1 MSCAAIAAGASGL
14 MIEMHYN
21 PAEALVDAQQAI
33 TPDELK
39 ETIDTCQ
46 RISKLIPPRRN
57 EKSSTTARQ

>member
-1 MSCAAIAAGASGL
+1 
-14 MIEMHYN
+14 MHYN

-46 RISKLIPPRRN
+46 RISKLISPRRN